1 MSQKYRLDNIGY
13 INRDKKISFTFNGKK
28 YFGYEGDTLASAL
41 LANGIHLVGR
51 SFKYH
56 RPRGFF
62 GAGVDE
68 PNAKVQLYKGAK
80 TEPNAN
86 ATEVELVEG
95 LIVKSQN
102 CWPSVS
108 FDFGAINNLFQKFFP
123 AGFYYK
129 TFMWPKSF
137 WYKVYEPIIR
147 KAAGLGV
154 APLKPDPDRY
164 EHKYEYC
171 DVLIAGSGPSG
182 LASALAAAKNG
193 ARVILAEDKSRF
205 GGSLLVDEVT
215 IGNKKGKEWADE
227 AISQLKSMPNV
238 IVKNRS
244 QVFGYYDHNMMVMF
258 EKTRDH
264 IENPNKFTPRQ
275 KLWYIRA
282 KEIVISTGS
291 LERPLI
297 FGNNDRPGI
306 LLSSAA
312 KEYLK
317 VYGVLV
323 GRKPI
328 IFTNNDSAYD
338 TAIEFKKNGINPLV
352 VDTRT
357 NSDSSV
363 ISEAKNLNIDIK
375 FSHGIANTKGHL
387 KVNSAT
393 IGKFNSDKSSYENL
407 EEVSCDCICVS
418 GNWTPTVHLSS
429 QSGNKLK
436 FNETIDAFIPSQSR
450 QKESTIGSAN
460 GSFTLKQAL
469 EDGFNKG
476 FELSNKITN
485 KNSKST
491 APTSN
496 ERSYGEHDKFWCMPL
511 PKNKHYKRFVDFQN
525 DVAVSDI
532 ELAVREG
539 FRSIE
544 HVKRYTT
551 LGMATDQGKTS
562 NLNGLQL
569 VSNIEGKIV
578 PEVGHTT
585 FRPPYTAVTIGTIVG
600 REVGKHYRPTRKS
613 PMHGW
618 HEKNNAVF
626 VDAGLWLRPRYYK
639 QGNESLEEAAKREAN
654 NVRKNVGVCDVTSL
668 GKIDIK
674 GPDTAEFLNRIY
686 TNAWM
691 KLPVG
696 KARYGVMLREDG
708 IVFDDGTTTR
718 ISENHFHMTTTTA
731 QAVNVLAHL
740 EYYLQVVWP
749 ELNVNVLSTTE
760 QWAGAALAGPNS
772 RELLSK
778 LFPETNILN
787 EALPFMGYKESDL
800 FGVPARIFRISFSG
814 ELAYEINVESSY
826 GTFMWEKIIEFGQ
839 EMNIEPYGTEALST
853 LRIEM
858 GHVAGSELDGRT
870 IPYDVSLEGML
881 SKKKDFIGKRSL
893 TREAFLNPKRE
904 KVVGVIPLD
913 KKTTIPEGSHLVKD
927 GNASSPNPKLGHVSA
942 SCWSVEYNNPFSLA
956 IIQDGKNRIG
966 EKLYAVSPLNNK
978 NIAVEIVSSHY
989 VDPKGREQDHDR
1001 DFSLTIYS

>member
-613 PMHGW
+613 PMHEW

-989 VDPKGREQDHDR
+989 VDPKGERVR
-1001 DFSLTIYS
+1001 S

>member
-1 MSQKYRLDNIGY
+1 MSQIYRLNNVGY
-13 INRDKKISFTFNGKK
+13 INRDKKISFKFNGKR
-28 YFGYEGDTLASAL
+28 YFGYKGDTLASAL
-41 LANGIHLVGR
+41 LANGVHLVGR

-56 RPRGFF
+56 RPRGFV

-68 PNAKVQLYKGAK
+68 PNAKVQLYYKGAN

-95 LIVKSQN
+95 LIARSQN

-108 FDFGAINNLFQKFFP
+108 FDFGAINNLLNKFFP

-137 WYKVYEPIIR
+137 WHKIYEPIIR
-147 KAAGLGV
+147 KAAGLGI
-154 APLKPDPDRY
+154 APLKPDPDKY

-171 DVLIAGSGPSG
+171 DVLVAGSGPSG
-182 LASALAAAKNG
+182 LSSALSAAKNG
-193 ARVILAEDKSRF
+193 ARVILAEDKARF
-205 GGSLLVDEVT
+205 GGSLLTDEVT

-227 AISQLKSMPNV
+227 IISQLKSLPNV
-238 IVKNRS
+238 IVKKRS
-244 QVFGYYDHNMMVMF
+244 QVFGYYDHNMVIMC
-258 EKTRDH
+258 ERTKDH
-264 IENPNKFTPRQ
+264 VENPSEFTPRQ
-275 KLWYIRA
+275 KLWHIRA
-282 KEIVISTGS
+282 KEVIISTGS
-291 LERPLI
+291 IERPLT

-306 LLSSAA
+306 MLASAA
-312 KEYLK
+312 KEYMK

-323 GRKPI
+323 GKKPI

-338 TAIEFKKNGINPLV
+338 TAIEFKKNGTDPII
-352 VDTRT
+352 VDTR
-357 NSDSSV
+357 NDSQSSV
-363 ISEAKNLNIDIK
+363 ANEAKSLNISIK
-375 FSHGIANTKGHL
+375 FSHGVVNTKGYL
-387 KVNSAT
+387 RLNSAT
-393 IGKFNSDKSSYENL
+393 IGKFNNDKSGYEKL
-407 EEVSCDCICVS
+407 ENISCDCICVS
-418 GNWTPTVHLSS
+418 GNWTPTVHLAS

-436 FNETIDAFIPSQSR
+436 FNETIDAFIPDQSK
-450 QKESTIGSAN
+450 QNENTIGSAK
-460 GSFTLKQAL
+460 GSFTLKQSL
-469 EDGFNKG
+469 EEGFKKG
-476 FELSNKITN
+476 FELSNKITG
-485 KNSKST
+485 KNEKSAT
-491 APTSN
+491 PTSN
-496 ERSYGEHDKFWCMPL
+496 EKNYGQHEKFWCMPL

-539 FRSIE
+539 FKSIE

-569 VSNIEGKIV
+569 VSDIEKKII

-585 FRPPYTAVTIGTIVG
+585 FRPPYTPITIGAIVG

-613 PMHGW
+613 PIHDW

-639 QGNESLEEAAKREAN
+639 KGNENLLEASTREAK
-654 NVRKNVGVCDVTSL
+654 NVRTNVGVCDVTSL

-674 GPDTAEFLNRIY
+674 GADSAEFLNRVY

-691 KLPVG
+691 KLPIG
-696 KARYGVMLREDG
+696 KGRYGVMLREDG

-731 QAVNVLAHL
+731 QAANVLSHL

-749 ELNVNVLSTTE
+749 ELDVNVVSTTE
-760 QWAGAALAGPNS
+760 QWTGAALAGPNS
-772 RELLSK
+772 RKLLGK
-778 LFPETNILN
+778 LFKNIDVSN
-787 EALPFMGYKESDL
+787 EGIQFMGYKESDL

-814 ELAYEINVESSY
+814 ELAYEINVESDY
-826 GTFMWEKIIEFGQ
+826 GIFMWEKIIELGK

-858 GHVAGSELDGRT
+858 GHVAGSEIDGRV
-870 IPYDVSLEGML
+870 ISSDLSLEGML

-893 TREAFLNPKRE
+893 FREAFVNPSRE
-904 KVVGVIPLD
+904 KIVGVIPID
-913 KKTTIPEGSHLVKD
+913 KKTMIPEGSHLVND
-927 GNASSPNPKLGHVSA
+927 GNANLPNPKLGHVSA

-956 IIQDGKNRIG
+956 ILQDGKNKIG
-966 EKLYAVSPLNNK
+966 EKLYAVSPLKNK
-978 NIAVEIVSSHY
+978 KIPVEIVSSHY
-989 VDPKGREQDHDR
+989 VDPKGERVR
-1001 DFSLTIYS
+1001 S

>member
-1 MSQKYRLDNIGY
+1 MSQNFRLDKTGY
-13 INRDKKISFTFNGKK
+13 INRDKKISFKFNGKK

-56 RPRGFF
+56 RPRGFI

-68 PNAKVQLYKGAK
+68 PNAHVQLYSGAK
-80 TEPNAN
+80 TEPNAI
-86 ATEVELVEG
+86 ATTVELVEG
-95 LIVKSQN
+95 LVATSQN
-102 CWPSVS
+102 CWPSVT
-108 FDFGAINNLFQKFFP
+108 FDFGAINNLFNKFFP

-129 TFMWPKSF
+129 TFMWPKNF

-147 KAAGLGV
+147 RAAGLGV

-164 EHKYEYC
+164 EHKFEYC
-171 DVLIAGSGPSG
+171 DVLVAGSGPSG

-193 ARVILAEDKSRF
+193 ARVILAEDKPRF
-205 GGSLLVDEVT
+205 GGSLLTDEVT
-215 IGNKKGKEWADE
+215 IGNKKGKDWADE
-227 AISQLKSMPNV
+227 TILQLKSMPNV

-244 QVFGYYDHNMMVMF
+244 QVFGYYDHNMMVML
-258 EKTRDH
+258 ERTRDH
-264 IENPNKFTPRQ
+264 IENPTEFTPRQ
-275 KLWYIRA
+275 RLWYIRA
-282 KEIVISTGS
+282 KEVIVSTGS
-291 LERPLI
+291 IERPLV

-306 LLSSAA
+306 ILASAA
-312 KEYLK
+312 KEYMK

-323 GRKPI
+323 GKKPI

-338 TAIEFKKNGINPLV
+338 TAIEFKKNGVDPLV
-352 VDTRT
+352 VDVRA
-357 NSDSSV
+357 NSKSSIV
-363 ISEAKNLNIDIK
+363 KEAKNLNINIK
-375 FSHGIANTKGHL
+375 FSHGIANSKGYL
-387 KVNSAT
+387 RVNSAT
-393 IGKFNSDKSSYENL
+393 IGKLNSNKSDYESL
-407 EEVSCDCICVS
+407 ENVLCDCICVS

-436 FNETIDAFIPSQSR
+436 FDEKINAFIPSESR
-450 QKESTIGSAN
+450 QNETSIGSAN
-460 GSFTLKQAL
+460 GSFTLKQSL
-469 EDGFNKG
+469 DEGFNKG
-476 FELSNKITN
+476 YELSNKITK

-491 APTSN
+491 IPTSN
-496 ERSYGEHDKFWCMPL
+496 EKNYGQHDKFWCMPL

-569 VSNIEGKIV
+569 VSNIEEKIV

-585 FRPPYTAVTIGTIVG
+585 FRPPYTPVTIGAIVG
-600 REVGKHYRPTRKS
+600 REVGKYYRPTRKS
-613 PMHGW
+613 PMHEW

-639 QGNESLEEAAKREAN
+639 QDNETLMEASKREAANVRN
-654 NVRKNVGVCDVTSL
+654 NVGICDVTSL

-674 GPDTAEFLNRIY
+674 GPDSAEFLNRVY

-731 QAVNVLAHL
+731 QAVNILAHL

-749 ELNVNVLSTTE
+749 ELDVNVLSTTE

-772 RELLSK
+772 RNLLSK
-778 LFPETNILN
+778 LFTDIDVSN
-787 EALPFMGYKESDL
+787 EAIPFMGYKEADL

-814 ELAYEINVESSY
+814 ELAYEINVESGY
-826 GTFMWEKIIEFGQ
+826 GIFMWEKIMEIVK
-839 EMNIEPYGTEALST
+839 EMYIDPYGTEALST

-858 GHVAGSELDGRT
+858 GHVAGSEIDGRV
-870 IPYDVSLEGML
+870 ISSDLSLEGML

-893 TREAFLNPKRE
+893 NREAFLDPNRE
-904 KVVGVIPLD
+904 KIVGVVPLD
-913 KKTTIPEGSHLVKD
+913 KKSMIPEGSHLVRD
-927 GNASSPNPKLGHVSA
+927 SNASLPNPKLGHISA

-956 IIQDGKNRIG
+956 ILQDGKKRIG
-966 EKLYAVSPLNNK
+966 EKLFALSPLKNK
-978 NIAVEIVSSHY
+978 NIEVEIVSSHH
-989 VDPKGREQDHDR
+989 VDSKGERVR
-1001 DFSLTIYS
+1001 S